1 MVTERVFPVEP
12 LQGLV
17 GFAVIVLGFA
27 GIAVTLTL
35 KSLHELQPLL
45 LQAFTLIVP
54 PLAPAVALIE
64 VEFELPLHPE
74 GNCHS

>member
-1 MVTERVFPVEP
+1 MFP
-12 LQGLV
+12 GCV
-17 GFAVIVLGFA
+17 GI
-27 GIAVTLTL
+27 IVTLTL